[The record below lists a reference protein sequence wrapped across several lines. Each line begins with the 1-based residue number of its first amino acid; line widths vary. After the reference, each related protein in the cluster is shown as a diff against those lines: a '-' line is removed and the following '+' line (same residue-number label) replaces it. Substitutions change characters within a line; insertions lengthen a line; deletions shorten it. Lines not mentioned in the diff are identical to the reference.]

1 MKHQTQMDLNG
12 ITRAEAACV
21 AALIHGTRLKFVDRA
36 PDGYYR
42 VVAMVTR
49 DLTHQKPD
57 GRVRLKCYER
67 KFSRPTIDKL
77 VARRALQ
84 VVQMDEQ
91 GRVQIA
97 ASAEMVHACMALHG
111 IRLKRPGG

>member
-1 MKHQTQMDLNG
+1 MNLEG

-21 AALIHGTRLKFVDRA
+21 AALIHGKRIKFVDRA

-42 VVAMVTR
+42 VIAMVTR

-57 GRVRLKCYER
+57 GKVRLKCYER

-77 VARRALQ
+77 VERKFLQ
-84 VVQMDEQ
+84 VVQMDEA

-97 ASAEMVHACMALHG
+97 ASPEMVHACLMIHG
-111 IRLKRPGG
+111 IRLKGWNA